1 MLLRGTELV
10 KNCSKDTVRKVLFI
24 LGQLADVDVEWM
36 ARVGQKR
43 TFETGQAIITQG
55 QALDALFFV
64 LDGEC
69 EVHLPSGKVLARLGS
84 GEILGE
90 LSFVDAAPPS
100 ASVRAVARTRVLAVP
115 KKKIEE
121 RLRQDTAFAA
131 RFYKAIAIFLS
142 DRLRAMVAAAGGGP
156 QASDGGLQPD
166 ELDPS
171 VLDHLHQAGAR
182 FDAMLR
188 KLQT

>member
-1 MLLRGTELV
+1 MLLRGAFPFIT
-10 KNCSKDTVRKVLFI
+10 CRSDTVRKVLFI
-24 LGQLADVDVEWM
+24 LGQLEDVDVEWM
-36 ARVGQKR
+36 ARAGQKR
-43 TFETGQAIITQG
+43 TIEPGQAIITQG

-64 LDGEC
+64 LEGEC
-69 EVHLPSGKVLARLGS
+69 EVYLLSGKVLARLGS

-115 KKKIEE
+115 KRKIEE
-121 RLRQDTAFAA
+121 RLRQDTTFAA

-142 DRLRAMVAAAGGGP
+142 DRLRAMVSAAGGGAQP
-156 QASDGGLQPD
+156 GEGGLQPD